1 MVHHLEGA
9 DQTLTANMF
18 LHLQELARPDGSPA
32 DVDGEFALMFAVAHE
47 RKTFFSAEN
56 LETFLPGLTGA
67 NSTDLDDLQSM
78 LMDADDSEDDSDLFY
93 AINGV

>member
-1 MVHHLEGA
+1 
-9 DQTLTANMF
+9 MF

-32 DVDGEFALMFAVAHE
+32 DVDREFTLMFAVAHE

-56 LETFLPGLTGA
+56 LATFLPGLTGA

-78 LMDADDSEDDSDLFY
+78 LMDADDSEDESDLFY